1 MMNRFFRS
9 TYFGAWFL
17 VSLIFFTM
25 LQAESNTDTTTSAA
39 ELRIATAQEF
49 DTLNKMMSTMMMA
62 NHLSGFVNRTL
73 TRPDETMTW
82 KPQLAEQIPS
92 FENKLAKF
100 VTVNGQKKIVSVWT
114 LKENAKWGDG
124 KPVTCRDFQF
134 TLEVINNPLV
144 PVSNKS
150 AYNVVEKI
158 EFDPKKPKVC
168 TLTSAKA
175 TWDFFKLG
183 DFIPLP
189 SHLEE
194 PVFEKFKN
202 EKEGYAKNTLYSK
215 ELTNPG
221 LFNGP
226 YVITDYKPGNYLIFE
241 PNPYFYGNPAKIKK
255 IIVRM
260 IANTAT
266 IEANMRTQDSNMSFL
281 GMTLDQLQ
289 DFAPVIKKEN
299 LPLKLT
305 FNSAYN
311 YEHLVL
317 DLQNEFL
324 KDLNVRKALI
334 HATNK
339 DQINKAFFAGQQ
351 TPAIHYVP
359 KVDPWYASDKQVP
372 TYEYSLKKAN
382 GYLDKAGWKMGPDG
396 IRAKDGKKLV
406 FNFMTTA
413 GNKVRENIQVYLKE
427 EWKKIGVDVIIKNE
441 PPRTFFGET
450 VKKRTHNGILL
461 MALTTQP
468 ENSLDKYFHSSNIA
482 TSENSYVGANFGG
495 WKNAKADKILEQ
507 IDVEFNA
514 KKRVELAH
522 QLQKLYMEEVVAIPL
537 YFRTEGS
544 LVPANLTGYAP
555 TGHFYSETNSAENWA
570 LEPRLLK

>member
-1 MMNRFFRS
+1 MNRFFRS
-9 TYFGAWFL
+9 TYLGAL
-17 VSLIFFTM
+17 LLTTLIFFTM
-25 LQAESNTDTTTSAA
+25 LQAESNTDSSSAT

-49 DTLNKMMSTMMMA
+49 DTLNKMMSTMMMS
-62 NHLSGFVNRTL
+62 NHLSGLVNRTL
-73 TRPDETMTW
+73 ARPDATMKW
-82 KPQLAEQIPS
+82 QPQLSEKIPS

-100 VTVNGQKKIVSVWT
+100 ITVNGQKKIVSVWT

-134 TLEVINNPLV
+134 TLEVINNPNI

-150 AYNVVEKI
+150 AYNIIEKI

-168 TLTSAKA
+168 TLTSAQA

-194 PVFEKFKN
+194 PIFEKFKN

-226 YVITDYKPGNYLIFE
+226 YLVTDYKPGNYLIFE
-241 PNPYFYGNPAKIKK
+241 TNPHFYGSPAKIKK
-255 IIVRM
+255 IIVR
-260 IANTAT
+260 IIPNTAT
-266 IEANMRTQDSNMSFL
+266 IEANLRTQDVNMSFL

-289 DFAPVIKKEN
+289 DFAPIIQKEN

-317 DLQNEFL
+317 DLENEFL
-324 KDLNVRKALI
+324 KDINVRKALI

-339 DQINKAFFAGQQ
+339 DQINKSFFAGQQ
-351 TPAIHYVP
+351 TPALHFIP
-359 KVDPWYASDKQVP
+359 QIDPWYANEKQVP

-382 GYLDKAGWKMGPDG
+382 AYLDKAGWKMGPDG
-396 IRAKDGKKLV
+396 FRVKDGKKLS

-427 EWKKIGVDVIIKNE
+427 EWKKIGLDVTIKNE

-450 VKKRTHNGILL
+450 VKKRTHHGVLL

-468 ENSLDKYFHSSNIA
+468 ENSQEKHLHSSNIA
-482 TSENSYVGANFGG
+482 TSANAYTGANFGA
-495 WKNAKADKILEQ
+495 WKNPKADRILEQ
-507 IDVEFNA
+507 INVEFNA
-514 KKRVELAH
+514 KKRVQLAN
-522 QLQKLYMEEVVAIPL
+522 QLQKLYMEDVVAIPL

-544 LVPANLTGYAP
+544 LIPSNMTGYVP
-555 TGHFYSETNSAENWA
+555 TGNFYSETNSAETWT
-570 LEPRLLK
+570 LEPKALK